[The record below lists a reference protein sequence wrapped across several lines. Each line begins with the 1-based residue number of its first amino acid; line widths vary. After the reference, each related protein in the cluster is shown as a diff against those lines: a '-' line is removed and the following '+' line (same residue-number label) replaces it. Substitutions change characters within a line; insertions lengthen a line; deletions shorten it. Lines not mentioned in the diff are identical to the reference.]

1 MMRVFRYVLL
11 FFLAIVILI
20 RFETWLDT
28 FLPAEI
34 SDIFSIFLV
43 VAAISI
49 FWGRKNKFQR
59 WFGDLSH
66 RINKTRG
73 PLFRKLR
80 VATTVIGHIVIL
92 AYLAPWYLPVL
103 FGSTTSGNY
112 TGKAQVGQGED
123 EKRWT
128 CVYEHQKAFL
138 KVILRGAHRIHQKI

>member
-1 MMRVFRYVLL
+1 MRVFRYVLL
-11 FFLAIVILI
+11 FFLAIVIII

-34 SDIFSIFLV
+34 SDLFSIFLM

-59 WFGDLSH
+59 WFDDLSH

-92 AYLAPWYLPVL
+92 GYAGLYSW
-103 FGSTTSGNY
+103 G
-112 TGKAQVGQGED
+112 
-123 EKRWT
+123 
-128 CVYEHQKAFL
+128 
-138 KVILRGAHRIHQKI
+138 